1 MTTSTRDFDAEIAA
15 IMRERDIAS
24 LEASKAVQAA
34 LGNGKVATLAADLSA
49 LIADM
54 PAGTVAAQ
62 QAGHIIN
69 CMRNG
74 KSLID
79 GEVSRI
85 QALVDAQAVAEEGEA
100 A

>member
-1 MTTSTRDFDAEIAA
+1 MTNSVSELDAQIAEL
-15 IMRERDIAS
+15 RRQRDIAS
-24 LEASKAVQAA
+24 LDASKSVQAA
-34 LGNGKVATLAADLSA
+34 LVSGKVATLADDLSA
-49 LIADM
+49 LIATM
-54 PAGTVAAQ
+54 SPESVAAQ

-85 QALVDAQAVAEEGEA
+85 QAIVDAQAAD
-100 A
+100 